1 MVGQLTQITSP
12 LLGWIA
18 DHYGAKILANIM
30 ALTCWLGLTFFLVAA
45 ETGLDQF
52 LFSALACLG
61 MTTWMGGLLSVQVG
75 LYFRSKLMQ
84 SRVIFVLNSLFDAG
98 SVTYLGL
105 WGIGEWT
112 GASLTAIIG
121 GYTVLAVFVFGG
133 AAYFWNVAVPDRE
146 EEEEDAKYDAKAAS
160 DDDNGISNSEEASS
174 CAPRVS
180 QESQHVGESEATKLE
195 CDGTPVQNE
204 KVSLNEPEMM
214 NTSMIEASAT
224 DGESSGAKVVGSEPS
239 LNGED
244 IKNEDDAG
252 VYVDTDTRNAA
263 ASDDPPAEKEYIIVA
278 ERSSRQQLTSGPYIL
293 LVVFFSF
300 HVTANQW
307 NLTTQRDFLAYL
319 GDDDQ
324 DNKYLTIFTLLM
336 PASIVGIPF
345 VDAVVAN
352 YGFVGGLQGINLL
365 ALAYNVIKVR
375 LRWMDSCAIGC
386 VAEVLCTGRSH
397 KYILSQVSSDSLN
410 VQVAGFVLF
419 SFFRCFLFSVTF
431 SMLPA
436 FLDQK
441 VIGKATGFLYFF
453 GGIISFLNIPMKD
466 LAVEHLDGDFFAPN
480 LVYTILVL
488 PCIAAAW
495 GIGQTMKREKA
506 AKDAR
511 ILKKLQG
518 LNAGA
523 LATNDFL
530 YSNI

>member
-1 MVGQLTQITSP
+1 MVGLLTQITSP

-18 DHYGAKILANIM
+18 DHYGAKVLANIM
-30 ALTCWLGLTFFLVAA
+30 ALTCWLGLAFVLVAA

-52 LFSALACLG
+52 LFAAFACLG
-61 MTTWMGGLLSVQVG
+61 MTAWMGVLLTVQAG
-75 LYFRSKLMQ
+75 LYFTSANQMR
-84 SRVIFVLNSLFDAG
+84 SRVIFVLNALGDAG
-98 SVTYLGL
+98 TVTYLGL
-105 WGIGEWT
+105 WGVGLWT

-121 GYTVLAVFVFGG
+121 GYTVVAVFVFGG
-133 AAYFWNVAVPDRE
+133 AVYFWNVAVPDQ
-146 EEEEDAKYDAKAAS
+146 EEDLKYDTMVKS
-160 DDDNGISNSEEASS
+160 VDGNSNSNSEEAYSW
-174 CAPRVS
+174 APRVG
-180 QESQHVGESEATKLE
+180 QET
-195 CDGTPVQNE
+195 
-204 KVSLNEPEMM
+204 
-214 NTSMIEASAT
+214 T
-224 DGESSGAKVVGSEPS
+224 DGESSDTQVVDSESS
-239 LNGED
+239 LNGEE
-244 IKNEDDAG
+244 IKNEDVAYIYAG
-252 VYVDTDTRNAA
+252 TETEADTKNTTV
-263 ASDDPPAEKEYIIVA
+263 SDHLLAEKKYIIVA

-300 HVTANQW
+300 HVAANQW
-307 NLTTQRDFLAYL
+307 NFTTQRAFLAYL
-319 GDDDQ
+319 GDDDL
-324 DNKYLTIFTLLM
+324 DNKYLTIFALLM
-336 PASIVGIPF
+336 PASIFGLPF
-345 VDAVVAN
+345 VDAALTN
-352 YGFVGGLQGINLL
+352 YGFVGGLQAINLL
-365 ALAYNVIKVR
+365 AFAYNAIKVR
-375 LRWMDSCAIGC
+375 RTVVMGC

-397 KYILSQVSSDSLN
+397 IYILSQVSSDSLN